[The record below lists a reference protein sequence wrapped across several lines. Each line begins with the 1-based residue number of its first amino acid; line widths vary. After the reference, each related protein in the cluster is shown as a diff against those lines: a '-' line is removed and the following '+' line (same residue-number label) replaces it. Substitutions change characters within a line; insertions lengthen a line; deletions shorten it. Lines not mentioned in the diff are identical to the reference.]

1 MGFLVLILRPLNDFM
16 KFELP
21 SVGTYF
27 TNDASAEPRNSLFL
41 SWEVGAGGVIFII
54 FTDNL
59 YDLEF
64 SSQKGLK
71 LLIFNSHLPIIHLLT
86 ACWLVAKNELGETEK
101 RLGRENM
108 QNSRWRLFKNP

>member
-1 MGFLVLILRPLNDFM
+1 M

-86 ACWLVAKNELGETEK
+86 ACWLVAKNE
-101 RLGRENM
+101 
-108 QNSRWRLFKNP
+108 